1 MKKTLWG
8 KVAWNYWLTFW
19 LTFLAGRL
27 TFLLTFSYMHSFCL
41 LFAAAGSCS
50 LHGYWF
56 LLVFNTVFWYAG
68 SCCWLSWLLK
78 PFSAYVRLTFC
89 LRFSYVKNGP
99 YETLRKSMF
108 GQQDHQRHV
117 ETHWLSKAR
126 CLTSKY
132 NTTPASRAIRI
143 GPYRP
148 YQNQSKN

>member
-1 MKKTLWG
+1 MWAETIGLC
-8 KVAWNYWLTFW
+8 
-19 LTFLAGRL
+19 
-27 TFLLTFSYMHSFCL
+27 FCL
-41 LFAAAGSCS
+41 LFWRGVLHFCLSFPTCTAFVCCLLLLLRS

-108 GQQDHQRHV
+108 DQQDRQTHV

-126 CLTSKY
+126 RLTSKY
-132 NTTPASRAIRI
+132 NTTPASRPIRM
-143 GPYRP
+143 GPYKP
-148 YQNQSKN
+148 YQDQSKTNKQEK